1 MYTILESNQTP
12 ITLDGTPTQ
21 CDEACPTFTAYGINL
36 RNEDIAT
43 LIEGEMI
50 NDNIV
55 MILFRQVY
63 I

>member
-1 MYTILESNQTP
+1 MCNFLESNQTP
-12 ITLDGTPTQ
+12 ITLGGTPTQ
-21 CDEACPTFTAYGINL
+21 CGEACSTFTAYGINL
-36 RNEDIAT
+36 RNEGIDT

-50 NDNIV
+50 NDNFE